1 MKFKSSILKQI
12 FFLFVLLSLLVLPY
26 FVFAQ
31 ENTNSNTTNANN
43 NNPLNRLKNVASGE
57 QGAYAKANE
66 FTFSMIIGQVVRMLL
81 SFLGIIFVVLIIV
94 AGFQWMTANG
104 NQESISKAKGSLQSS
119 IIGLI
124 IVVSAYAVWEF
135 ISSQLL

>member
-43 NNPLNRLKNVASGE
+43 NNPLNRLENVASGE

>member
-43 NNPLNRLKNVASGE
+43 NNPLNRLENVASGE
-57 QGAYAKANE
+57 QGAYAEANE